1 MRTHPTS
8 IDRECA
14 ALLRAVP
21 HRPLDWPRARQALRA
36 LIAEPERT
44 EQVFEITRA
53 LSGRADLRNFRRF
66 LHHPGGMALL
76 AERPSL
82 LAALSDRTA
91 LAALPTGSLGREYLA
106 FMLAGELT
114 ADGLVA
120 ASMEGGIEA
129 RDGYGPEI
137 SWFFDRLRD
146 MHDLWHV
153 LTGYGRDEA
162 GEAAN
167 LAFTYA
173 QIGNPGIGIIV
184 AAAAILGPRSEWLDW
199 QRYLLRAWRRGRRA
213 AWLPAVRFEDM
224 LGLPLAEARRR
235 LGIEAPEVAHPKG
248 VVVANRDDLT
258 NHERSRLERA
268 LGATAVR

>member
-1 MRTHPTS
+1 MTHTLTKG
-8 IDRECA
+8 DRD

-21 HRPLDWPRARQALRA
+21 ARPLEWRRARRALTN

-53 LSGRADLRNFRRF
+53 LSGRADVKSFRR
-66 LHHPGGMALL
+66 LLDHPDGGALL

-82 LAALSDRTA
+82 LAALSDRAA
-91 LAALPTGSLGREYLA
+91 LAALPDGSLGRAYLA
-106 FMLAGELT
+106 FMEAAELS
-114 ADGLVA
+114 ADGLVD

-129 RDGYGPEI
+129 REGYGPEI
-137 SWFFDRLRD
+137 SWFFDRIRD

-167 LAFTYA
+167 LAFTYG

-184 AAAAILGPRSEWLDW
+184 AAAALLGPRGEWLHW

-213 AWLPAVRFEDM
+213 AWLPAVRYEE
-224 LGLPLAEARRR
+224 LLPLPLAEVRRR
-235 LGIEAPEVAHPKG
+235 LRIAAPEVAHPGG
-248 VVVANRDDLT
+248 VVVANRGDLT
-258 NHERSRLERA
+258 DDEQSRLGRMIGTLA
-268 LGATAVR
+268 MPSR

>member
-1 MRTHPTS
+1 MRTDPTA
-8 IDRECA
+8 IDRERA

-21 HRPLDWPRARQALRA
+21 HRPLEWSRARRA
-36 LIAEPERT
+36 LGALVADPERT

-53 LSGRADLRNFRRF
+53 LSGRADRRNFRRF
-66 LHHPGGMALL
+66 LYHPDGMALL

-82 LAALSDRTA
+82 LAALSDRAA
-91 LAALPTGSLGREYLA
+91 LAALPAGSLGREYLA
-106 FMLAGELT
+106 FMQAGELT

-120 ASMEGGIEA
+120 ASEEGGTEA

-173 QIGNPGIGIIV
+173 QIGNPGIGVIV
-184 AAAAILGPRSEWLDW
+184 AAAALLGPHGEGLHW
-199 QRYLLRAWRRGRRA
+199 QRYLVRAWWRGRRA
-213 AWLPAVRFEDM
+213 AWLPAVRFEGM
-224 LGLPLAEARRR
+224 LALPLAAARRALR
-235 LGIEAPEVAHPKG
+235 IEPPEVAHAGG
-248 VVVANRDDLT
+248 VIVAGREDLT
-258 NHERSRLERA
+258 PGAQARLARA
-268 LGATAVR
+268 LGASAR